1 MRSGKITCPRSWS
14 QLVAQPGFEPGSAW
28 LPDLNLCVMLFKLFR
43 PRQHLKWYVS
53 KESQEVGESRTC
65 SLRSNSCAL
74 FFFLLTHPAV
84 LRPPMPHLLP
94 HLRTPPGGEEPHSFS
109 LQGGREL
116 VASLRPASVTL
127 ANTTEQMLQL
137 LSNGGSGWSLWL
149 LGFT

>member
-84 LRPPMPHLLP
+84 LRPPHAPSAATPEDSARWGRAAFLLTSGRQGVGSQP
-94 HLRTPPGGEEPHSFS
+94 QTCVRNPCKHDRTD
-109 LQGGREL
+109 
-116 VASLRPASVTL
+116 VATA
-127 ANTTEQMLQL
+127 E
-137 LSNGGSGWSLWL
+137 
-149 LGFT
+149 